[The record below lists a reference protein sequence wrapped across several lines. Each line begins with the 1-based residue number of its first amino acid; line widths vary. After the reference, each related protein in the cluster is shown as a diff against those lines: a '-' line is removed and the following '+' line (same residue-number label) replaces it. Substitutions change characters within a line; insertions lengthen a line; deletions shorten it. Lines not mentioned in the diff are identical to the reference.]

1 MHKPFLQLEQED
13 SVYCEGG
20 QTLEGVSQRGC
31 EVFTLEDNQNL
42 TVHSAE
48 HHAQADFPLDWGL
61 DQMIS
66 RSAFPSQ

>member
-1 MHKPFLQLEQED
+1 MHKPFLQLEKED

-31 EVFTLEDNQNL
+31 EVFTLGDIRNL

-48 HHAQADFPLDWGL
+48 HHV
-61 DQMIS
+61 
-66 RSAFPSQ
+66 